1 MTDGEFTESDA
12 ENDGLVKR
20 EAGQQLNSVLA
31 RESGELYTKFR
42 KYCDNIGRDPSVV
55 LGDMI
60 LRAIQNDSYAQE
72 VASTVV
78 DVERLNSGEVK
89 KEDLEMVTDI
99 INQFSD
105 QEEQGRDPIDKMLE
119 ERLSA
124 VGQGPLGAV
133 DENRRNSGAAK
144 DKKIRELERQI
155 EELRRQREEPNETH
169 TTDVGE
175 TREEPRR
182 EGGNSIDDLFDNDS
196 EEEGGGKESEEE
208 SGGTDDLF
216 PDGEETEEGEAEEEE
231 ESVFVNL
238 GGEPDEADP
247 EEDNDPMT
255 ANPDEPF
262 STDNAVSDGGKNE

>member
-1 MTDGEFTESDA
+1 MGDGGFTESDA

-42 KYCDNIGRDPSVV
+42 KYCDKIGREPSTV

-60 LRAIQNDSYAQE
+60 LRAIQNDDYAQD

-99 INQFSD
+99 IQQFSD
-105 QEEQGRDPIDKMLE
+105 QEEQGRDPVDKMLE

-133 DENRRNSGAAK
+133 EEQRQQGSATK
-144 DKKIRELERQI
+144 DKKIRDLERQI
-155 EELRRQREEPNETH
+155 EELKQQNQRQEEPN
-169 TTDVGE
+169 TTR
-175 TREEPRR
+175 TREPQQETVT
-182 EGGNSIDDLFDNDS
+182 EETNDIDDLF
-196 EEEGGGKESEEE
+196 EGGDED
-208 SGGTDDLF
+208 SGGGEEPEQERQSTDDLF
-216 PDGEETEEGEAEEEE
+216 SGDSGEEDNESEEQEEPE
-231 ESVFVNL
+231 FVNL
-238 GGEPDEADP
+238 GDDTEGAEPDE
-247 EEDNDPMT
+247 DNEPMT
-255 ANPDEPF
+255 AEPEEPF
-262 STDNAVSDGGKNE
+262 STDDAVSDGGENE